1 MMDHYHYKDF
11 LLDLD
16 KSKNK
21 TRYAR
26 ITALTFDELPI
37 ETIEGRVTQGS
48 INVDGASAVRR
59 SCSLTMVAQDFQY
72 NNYYWGLNTK
82 FKLEIGVENKINKAF
97 PDIIWFKQGTY
108 IFTNFNTSRSTNNFT
123 ISLQGKD
130 KMCLLNGEVGGSL
143 EASIDFGQIEEES
156 VDGIWTIK
164 KIPIPEIIKNAV
176 HVYAGEPYH
185 NIIINDLE
193 TYGLELLEYR
203 YDVPMYL
210 YRSVGSSIYTNAILE
225 NDSTELYLAEGG
237 SPVRLKDLSNDYLD
251 KLVDDAIGV
260 SNPLPV
266 YQKIN
271 GVYEPYIFAKIE
283 YGQTA
288 GYRLTDLVY
297 PGDLIANVGE
307 SLTSVLDKIKNML
320 VEFEYFYNLDGQF
333 VFQKKQSF
341 ISTMWSPISNS
352 GNEAEISEGL
362 AIASSHAYQFNGGE
376 LITAFNNNPNLLN
389 LKNDYSVWGQRDSA
403 SGEKIPVHMRYAID
417 LKPTKYTTI
426 DGVTYS
432 VDDWDW
438 REVIYR
444 MAEDY
449 YKHNAEDDFEL
460 RLIQANGSLYPS
472 GRTGYENYYIDIQ
485 GFWRQLYNP
494 NPKDE
499 EKENYY
505 DSGEHK
511 YWNKNVYEAP
521 HLLNFWFD
529 FLDEGDITK
538 YNVKNIGARSK
549 AINDT
554 NVKSIY
560 FRETPD
566 IIFIENNETPNNI
579 PTGYRYIQIGAN
591 KNNMFSI
598 SAQGKSAK
606 DRLDELLYQ
615 HSYCIESATI
625 TSIPIY
631 YLEPNTRVYLE
642 DNDTSLFG
650 DYIISKMTIPL
661 SYNGTMSITATK
673 AAENII

>member
-1 MMDHYHYKDF
+1 MEHTYSYKDF

-21 TRYAR
+21 TIYAR
-26 ITALTFDELPI
+26 ITALTFNELPI

-59 SCSLTMVAQDFQY
+59 SCSLTLVAQDFQY

-82 FKLEIGVENKINKAF
+82 FKLEIGVENKINNAF
-97 PDIIWFKQGTY
+97 PNIIWFKQGIY
-108 IFTNFNTSRSTNNFT
+108 ILTNFSTSRSTSNFT

-130 KMCLLNGEVGGSL
+130 KMCLINGEVGGSF
-143 EASIDFGQIEEES
+143 ESSIDFGCIEEENENS
-156 VDGIWTIK
+156 IWTIR
-164 KIPIPEIIKNAV
+164 KIPIPEIIRNAV

-185 NIIINDLE
+185 NIIINDLD

-225 NDSTELYLAEGG
+225 NDSTELYLEPKG
-237 SPVRLKDLSNDYLD
+237 SPISLKEIPNDHLD
-251 KLVDDAIGV
+251 KLVDDMVGV
-260 SNPLPV
+260 AEPKSV
-266 YQKIN
+266 YQLVN
-271 GVYEPYIFAKIE
+271 GNYEPYIFAKIE

-352 GNEAEISEGL
+352 GNEVEVSEGL

-389 LKNDYSVWGQRDSA
+389 LKNDYSVWGQRDSV

-426 DGVTYS
+426 DGITYS
-432 VDDWDW
+432 VDNWDW

-631 YLEPNTRVYLE
+631 YLEPNTRIYLE

-650 DYIISKMTIPL
+650 DYIVSKITIPL